1 MIRVKCFI
9 MISFSFML
17 TGCAALIFFGV
28 GTAAG
33 ITGYKYYQGT
43 LTVIYQAPYME
54 TWDATLKAIH
64 EMKFKL
70 VSSDHDITEGK
81 IVARR
86 SNDKK
91 VAISVKYKSSQETEV
106 TIRVGVLGDKE
117 ASEAIKEKLRQV
129 LFHK

>member
-9 MISFSFML
+9 IIFFSLML
-17 TGCAALIFFGV
+17 TGCAALVFLGV

-33 ITGYKYYQGT
+33 ITGYKYYQGA
-43 LTVIYQAPYME
+43 LTVIYKAPYME
-54 TWDATLKAIH
+54 TWDAALKAIH

-70 VSSDHDITEGK
+70 VSSDHDITQGK

-86 SNDKK
+86 SDDKK
-91 VAISVKYKSSQETEV
+91 VVLSIKYKSSQETEV
-106 TIRVGVLGDKE
+106 VIRVGVLGDKE

-129 LFHK
+129 LFHE